1 MRRFESFEWA
11 KKIEDL
17 PQGRLLKI
25 VAKTT
30 APTIHPED
38 PVFPVREFAE
48 TELMK
53 NARSL
58 IGRPIGLNHQTM
70 PIYGAYAVDADWNE
84 AQKQL
89 EAIAFV
95 PEEYIKKVEE
105 GLIKTASIEYTWR
118 DTKQTAT
125 GTEFIGLGIT
135 RVDLVEGMQA
145 GDPNA
150 IVSLFETVE
159 KRGVILAEI
168 MPPKKLGEPFAGYA
182 DFAACVAAN
191 QDKDNPEAYCGA
203 IKAKT
208 ESGILFITKCQKDG
222 CEYVFDSETDPS
234 KRTCPKCGGSC
245 SWFQGNEPPT
255 NLSVEAAVSPPLPAA
270 PTPESQKRTEE
281 LEAAVTRLSSQ
292 IKDLESSKAGDI
304 EKARKE
310 AIREIKAK
318 VRDAMG
324 PPNFMLFGRRPNPPL
339 IEMRKSINK
348 VLIDNEPP
356 K

>member
-17 PQGRLLKI
+17 PQNRLLKI
-25 VAKTT
+25 IAKTT

-95 PEEYIKKVEE
+95 PEEYIRKVEE

-118 DTKQTAT
+118 DTRQTAT

-150 IVSLFETVE
+150 VVSLFETAE
-159 KRGVILAEI
+159 KRGVLLAEVT
-168 MPPKKLGEPFAGYA
+168 PPKKLGEPVGEYPT
-182 DFAACVAAN
+182 FAACVAAN
-191 QDKDNPEAYCGA
+191 QDKENPEAYCAA
-203 IKAKT
+203 IMQAAGVCT
-208 ESGILFITKCQKDG
+208 A
-222 CEYVFDSETDPS
+222 
-234 KRTCPKCGGSC
+234 GG
-245 SWFQGNEPPT
+245 
-255 NLSVEAAVSPPLPAA
+255 VYHH
-270 PTPESQKRTEE
+270 
-281 LEAAVTRLSSQ
+281 
-292 IKDLESSKAGDI
+292 
-304 EKARKE
+304 
-310 AIREIKAK
+310 
-318 VRDAMG
+318 
-324 PPNFMLFGRRPNPPL
+324 
-339 IEMRKSINK
+339 
-348 VLIDNEPP
+348 
-356 K
+356 